1 MVIEKSCCL
10 LLLAFVAS
18 CCELLGEYE
27 LSRMKRLLGLTI
39 VLLVWPLLNNISA
52 IRWFQILPRK
62 KGFMSKNKLFDNVTK
77 EQISSAKKV
86 SFGFKIKP
94 SLNFQLVDT
103 DWLMLL
109 TNQMTT
115 NNQL

>member
-1 MVIEKSCCL
+1 MV
-10 LLLAFVAS
+10 
-18 CCELLGEYE
+18 
-27 LSRMKRLLGLTI
+27 
-39 VLLVWPLLNNISA
+39 PDPP
-52 IRWFQILPRK
+52 QK

-94 SLNFQLVDT
+94 SLNCEWVDT
-103 DWLMLL
+103 DWFVLL

>member
-1 MVIEKSCCL
+1 MVIEKSCFL

-18 CCELLGEYE
+18 CYELLGEYE

-94 SLNFQLVDT
+94 LNCEWVDT
-103 DWLMLL
+103 DWSMLP

>member
-1 MVIEKSCCL
+1 
-10 LLLAFVAS
+10 
-18 CCELLGEYE
+18 
-27 LSRMKRLLGLTI
+27 
-39 VLLVWPLLNNISA
+39 
-52 IRWFQILPRK
+52 
-62 KGFMSKNKLFDNVTK
+62 MSKNKLFDNVTK

-94 SLNFQLVDT
+94 SLNCEWADT
-103 DWLMLL
+103 DWSMLP

>member
-1 MVIEKSCCL
+1 MVIEKYYCL

-94 SLNFQLVDT
+94 SLNCELVDT
-103 DWLMLL
+103 DWFVLL